1 MQNVLDDRLKARF
14 QLDLKKAL
22 GGRPADRFGLCVS
35 GGADSL
41 ALLLLSHAS
50 LPYVEAATVD
60 HGLREASAAEARFVG
75 GVASDLG
82 VTHRVLMLDKPK
94 PGNISAWARRE
105 RYAALL
111 NWAEEKNLDV
121 LMTAHHADDQLETMI
136 MRLNRGSGVAGLAGI
151 RMQND
156 GLIRPLLG
164 WRKAELEAIVDAAGL
179 IPVDDPS
186 NRDDKFDRARLRKAL
201 SDADWLDPLMASRSA
216 AALAEAEQALNWV
229 ADAYSAR
236 RIAEQ
241 NGVVSLDSR
250 GLPRELLRRIVLI
263 AMHMIVADAAP
274 RGEELDRL
282 IDGLRKGRTA
292 TLSGIKCM
300 GGDFWLFTLAPP
312 RTIQTDHEM

>member
-1 MQNVLDDRLKARF
+1 MPNALDERSAARF
-14 QLDLKKAL
+14 HADLKQAL
-22 GGRPADRFGLCVS
+22 KGRHAERFGVCVS

-41 ALLLLSHAS
+41 ALLLLAQAS

-60 HGLREASAAEARFVG
+60 HGLREASAAEARFVA

-82 VTHRVLMLDKPK
+82 VTHRVLMLDKPE

-105 RYAALL
+105 RYAALFH
-111 NWAEEKNLDV
+111 WAEAHNLDV

-151 RMQND
+151 RMHND
-156 GLIRPLLG
+156 GLVRPLLN
-164 WRKAELEAIVDAAGL
+164 WRKAELEAIVAAANTT
-179 IPVDDPS
+179 PVDDPS

-201 SDADWLDPLMASRSA
+201 ADADWLDPLMASRSA
-216 AALAEAEQALNWV
+216 AALAEAEQALSWT

-241 NGVVSLDSR
+241 GGVISLDAR
-250 GLPRELLRRIVLI
+250 GLPRELLRRMVLI
-263 AMHMIVADAAP
+263 AMQMVAPDASP

-282 IDGLRKGRTA
+282 IDGLRAGRTA
-292 TLSGIKCM
+292 TLGGVKCM

-312 RTIQTDHEM
+312 RRS